1 MTVRRPTVAGRDL
14 GSELRE
20 IREERGLSMREVARR
35 LDWPVSKL
43 SKIETGKQ
51 GTKREDVASLLAI
64 YGITGQRRDYL
75 VNKAGKVD
83 KPGHWEKSGLDGGLS
98 RETRTLIRLE
108 RDAIQIQSVEPLLIP
123 GLLQLP
129 EYTRAL
135 MKACGV
141 PEQDIEVRVAARL
154 SRQAILSREPGP
166 AFQAFLDESALRRPV
181 LPPKLMA
188 RQLRHLV
195 ETAERPNV
203 TLRAL
208 PFSLGAH
215 NGLDGSF
222 MLLDLPEQ
230 KSVVLLEHKICALFL
245 EDEEEI
251 KFFRKEVER
260 LNEVALTHV
269 DSINLIAQ
277 IAKELEE

>member
-35 LDWPVSKL
+35 LDWPASKL

-108 RDAIQIQSVEPLLIP
+108 RDAIQID
-123 GLLQLP
+123 P
-129 EYTRAL
+129 ERRAAAHTRPAP
-135 MKACGV
+135 A
-141 PEQDIEVRVAARL
+141 PRVHPRPYEGMRSTGARYRG
-154 SRQAILSREPGP
+154 SCCCSAKQTGDSEPGT
-166 AFQAFLDESALRRPV
+166 RPC
-181 LPPKLMA
+181 LSGFP
-188 RQLRHLV
+188 
-195 ETAERPNV
+195 
-203 TLRAL
+203 
-208 PFSLGAH
+208 
-215 NGLDGSF
+215 
-222 MLLDLPEQ
+222 
-230 KSVVLLEHKICALFL
+230 
-245 EDEEEI
+245 
-251 KFFRKEVER
+251 
-260 LNEVALTHV
+260 
-269 DSINLIAQ
+269 
-277 IAKELEE
+277 